1 MSVRKDEKKLSIK
14 NSYKNSSLLSINEDS
29 GYSSDSSVASATS
42 LKVNGAN
49 YNLSSTLSCTSFP
62 TPDIN
67 WKRKLRYCIFNIYF
81 SRVLF
86 R

>member
-49 YNLSSTLSCTSFP
+49 SSTLSCTSFP

-81 SRVLF
+81 PRVLF